1 MIANKLFN
9 CCCKELLNDLH
20 NVGLQIES
28 TEQEIVDKIKEN
40 AVQTVNELRHMREFF
55 KMDQEEDENSRRY
68 GAQLKAAAE
77 LCDFTIGSG
86 EGKI

>member
-1 MIANKLFN
+1 M
-9 CCCKELLNDLH
+9 
-20 NVGLQIES
+20 ES

-40 AVQTVNELRHMREFF
+40 AVQTVNELRHMRQFF
-55 KMDQEEDENSRRY
+55 KMDQEEDENSRQY
-68 GAQLKAAAE
+68 GTQLKAAAE

>member
-40 AVQTVNELRHMREFF
+40 AVQTVNELRHMCEFF
-55 KMDQEEDENSRRY
+55 KMDQEEDKN
-68 GAQLKAAAE
+68 
-77 LCDFTIGSG
+77 LCQYAVD
-86 EGKI
+86 